1 MLRFAII
8 DYGVGNI
15 RNVKR
20 AFEILGVDAAVRDV
34 KCLEEILM
42 ADAVIFPGVGSFSEA
57 VRNLSDIAE
66 ELKETIKSGK
76 PVFGICLGL
85 QILFT
90 SSEEGGQS
98 YGLGLV
104 EGKVVKI
111 PAHLKL
117 PHIGWNTIEVK
128 KENPLTREIPNNSFM
143 YFAHTYVP
151 QPARDEVVVAE
162 TEYGIS
168 FPSIIAEGNIFA
180 TQFHPEKSGKN
191 GFKIIENFVE
201 IVKR

>member
-1 MLRFAII
+1 MLKFAII

-20 AFEILGVDAAVRDV
+20 AFEILGVDAAVMDV
-34 KCLEEILM
+34 KCIEEILL

-57 VRNLSDIAE
+57 VRNISGVAE
-66 ELKETIKSGK
+66 KLKETIKSGK
-76 PVFGICLGL
+76 PVLGICLGL

-90 SSEEGGQS
+90 SSEEGGLS
-98 YGLGLV
+98 YGLDLV

-111 PAHLKL
+111 HTNLKL
-117 PHIGWNTIEVK
+117 PHIGWNTIELK
-128 KENPLTREIPNNSFM
+128 REHPLTKDIPNNSFM

-151 QPARDEVVVAE
+151 QPVRNEVIVAE
-162 TEYGIS
+162 TEYGLS

-191 GFKIIENFVE
+191 GFKILENFVN

>member
-1 MLRFAII
+1 MLKFAII

-20 AFEILGVDAAVRDV
+20 AFEILGVDAAVMDV
-34 KCLEEILM
+34 KCIEEILL

-57 VRNLSDIAE
+57 VRNLSGVAE
-66 ELKETIKSGK
+66 KLKETIKSGK
-76 PVFGICLGL
+76 PVLGICLGL

-90 SSEEGGQS
+90 SSEEGGLS
-98 YGLGLV
+98 YGLDLI

-111 PAHLKL
+111 HTNLKL
-117 PHIGWNTIEVK
+117 PHIGWNTIELK
-128 KENPLTREIPNNSFM
+128 RENPLAKDIPNNSFM
-143 YFAHTYVP
+143 YFAHTYVS
-151 QPARDEVVVAE
+151 QPVKNEVIVAE
-162 TEYGIS
+162 TEYGLS
-168 FPSIIAEGNIFA
+168 FPSIIAEDNIFA

-191 GFKIIENFVE
+191 GFKILENFVN